1 MININIAFSYL
12 PKIGLGV
19 VKEEYKSH
27 INSSTSKER
36 VRLQHIQKTTSVS
49 TATQNIQL
57 RLSTLTPQ
65 PWLKNNLCKV
75 SSRLDLEAPCLK
87 STSAS
92 CTLRGTRQGFF

>member
-1 MININIAFSYL
+1 MNIAFSYL

-19 VKEEYKSH
+19 VKEEYQ

-49 TATQNIQL
+49 TATQNMQL